1 MTDPQPLI
9 NEFLGDFAPIFCIYS
24 ALLKEKIRF
33 DPTELVVNGR
43 RDRELFAAAEDG
55 FFSYLISRG
64 RSVRFR
70 KIDHAL
76 SSLFPFLNAF
86 LGSEKYLLA
95 SFSEYLLNISKT
107 LETEAFAV
115 YCHSFYGN

>member
-55 FFSYLISRG
+55 FFSYLVSRG

-86 LGSEKYLLA
+86 LGSENYLLA